1 MQLSEL
7 NAHRHTAATRF
18 GEISY
23 LDLGAGPTALFVHG
37 IATNA
42 YLWRHVMDA
51 LSGQRRCIA
60 IDLPLHGQSPVTA
73 EQDLSLAALA
83 ASLEDFCDVL
93 GLTAVDLVANDT
105 GGAIAQIFAARHP
118 HRLATLTLT
127 NCDTVDNLPPE
138 AFKPMVELAAAGNL
152 APSAV
157 AMFANL
163 EAAAKISFASGYEH
177 LDQIDRDVIRSYLQP
192 CFGTIERARQF
203 ERLLVSL
210 EVGDL
215 QAVMPQ
221 LRELPYRRS
230 WCGVPATRSST
241 SPGPTGC
248 GTPSR
253 ALPAWSRSTVPGS
266 SSRRSGRWTSCRT
279 WNSTGPRSR
288 LLAGK
293 HRTRPARSCGPVAGS
308 RRPRPGHLARPSRPP
323 LPC

>member
-23 LDLGAGPTALFVHG
+23 LDIGAGPTALFVHG

-60 IDLPLHGQSPVTA
+60 IDLPLHGESPVTA

-83 ASLEDFCDVL
+83 ASLDDFCEVL
-93 GLTAVDLVANDT
+93 GLTGVDLVANDT
-105 GGAIAQIFAARHP
+105 GGAIAQIFAARYSQ
-118 HRLATLTLT
+118 RLATLTLT

-138 AFKPMVELAAAGNL
+138 AFRPMIELAAAGNL

-177 LDQIDRDVIRSYLQP
+177 LDRIDRDVIRSYLQP
-192 CFGTIERARQF
+192 CFGTMERARQF

-210 EVGDL
+210 DVSDL

-221 LRELPYRRS
+221 LGEL
-230 WCGVPATRSST
+230 
-241 SPGPTGC
+241 
-248 GTPSR
+248 
-253 ALPAWSRSTVPGS
+253 TVPTLVVWG
-266 SSRRSGRWTSCRT
+266 
-279 WNSTGPRSR
+279 TGDAFFDVSWAYWLRDTIPGTTRVVTVDGAR
-288 LLAGK
+288 LFFPEE
-293 HRTRPARSCGPVAGS
+293 RPMDLVPHLEQHWAAVAAARA
-308 RRPRPGHLARPSRPP
+308 
-323 LPC
+323 

>member
-1 MQLSEL
+1 MQLSQL

-83 ASLEDFCDVL
+83 AGLDDFCEVL
-93 GLTAVDLVANDT
+93 GLTEIDLVANDT

-118 HRLATLTLT
+118 QRLATLTLT
-127 NCDTVDNLPPE
+127 DCDTVDNLPPE

-157 AMFANL
+157 EMFANL
-163 EAAAKISFASGYEH
+163 EAAAQISFASGYEH
-177 LDQIDRDVIRSYLQP
+177 LDRIDRDVIRSYLQP

-210 EVGDL
+210 DVGDL

-221 LRELPYRRS
+221 LREL
-230 WCGVPATRSST
+230 
-241 SPGPTGC
+241 
-248 GTPSR
+248 
-253 ALPAWSRSTVPGS
+253 TVPTLVVWGTDDEFFDVS
-266 SSRRSGRWTSCRT
+266 WAYWLRDTIPGT
-279 WNSTGPRSR
+279 
-288 LLAGK
+288 
-293 HRTRPARSCGPVAGS
+293 TRVVTIDGARMFFPEERPMDLVPHLEQHWAAVAA
-308 RRPRPGHLARPSRPP
+308 ARA
-323 LPC
+323 

>member
-7 NAHRHTAATRF
+7 NAHRRTAATRF

-42 YLWRHVMDA
+42 YLWRHIMGA

-60 IDLPLHGQSPVTA
+60 IDLPMHGQSPVTA

-83 ASLEDFCDVL
+83 AGLDDFCEVL
-93 GLTAVDLVANDT
+93 GLTGIDLVANDT

-118 HRLATLTLT
+118 QRLATLTLT
-127 NCDTVDNLPPE
+127 NCDTVGNLPPE

-157 AMFANL
+157 AMFANPQ
-163 EAAAKISFASGYEH
+163 AAAQISFASGYEH

-192 CFGTIERARQF
+192 CFGTIERAREF

-210 EVGDL
+210 DVGDL

-221 LRELPYRRS
+221 LAEL
-230 WCGVPATRSST
+230 
-241 SPGPTGC
+241 
-248 GTPSR
+248 
-253 ALPAWSRSTVPGS
+253 TVPTLVVWG
-266 SSRRSGRWTSCRT
+266 
-279 WNSTGPRSR
+279 TGDAFFDVSWAYWLRDTIPGTTRVVTVDGAR
-288 LLAGK
+288 LFFPEE
-293 HRTRPARSCGPVAGS
+293 RPMDLVPHLEQHWAAVAAARA
-308 RRPRPGHLARPSRPP
+308 
-323 LPC
+323 

>member
-60 IDLPLHGQSPVTA
+60 IDLPLHGQSPVAA

-221 LRELPYRRS
+221 LREL
-230 WCGVPATRSST
+230 
-241 SPGPTGC
+241 
-248 GTPSR
+248 
-253 ALPAWSRSTVPGS
+253 TVPTLVVWG
-266 SSRRSGRWTSCRT
+266 
-279 WNSTGPRSR
+279 TGDAFFDVSWAYWLRDTIPGTTRVVTVDGAR
-288 LLAGK
+288 LFFPEE
-293 HRTRPARSCGPVAGS
+293 RPMDLVPHLEQHWAAVAAARG
-308 RRPRPGHLARPSRPP
+308 
-323 LPC
+323 

>member
-7 NAHRHTAATRF
+7 NAHRHTATTGF

-23 LDLGAGPTALFVHG
+23 LDVGAGPTALFVHG

-42 YLWRHVMDA
+42 YLWRHVMHA
-51 LSGQRRCIA
+51 LRGQRRCIA

-83 ASLEDFCDVL
+83 AGLDDFCEVL
-93 GLTAVDLVANDT
+93 GLTGVDLVANDT

-118 HRLATLTLT
+118 QRLATLTLT

-138 AFKPMVELAAAGNL
+138 AFKPMIELAAAGKL

-157 AMFANL
+157 AMFANPK
-163 EAAAKISFASGYEH
+163 AAAQISFASGYEH
-177 LDQIDRDVIRSYLQP
+177 LDRIDPDVIRSYLQP

-210 EVGDL
+210 DVGDL

-221 LRELPYRRS
+221 LGEL
-230 WCGVPATRSST
+230 
-241 SPGPTGC
+241 
-248 GTPSR
+248 
-253 ALPAWSRSTVPGS
+253 TVPTLVVWG
-266 SSRRSGRWTSCRT
+266 
-279 WNSTGPRSR
+279 TGDAFFDVSWAYWLRDTIPGTTRVVTVDGAR
-288 LLAGK
+288 LFFPEE
-293 HRTRPARSCGPVAGS
+293 RPNDLVP
-308 RRPRPGHLARPSRPP
+308 HLAQHWAAVAAARA
-323 LPC
+323 

>member
-73 EQDLSLAALA
+73 EQDLSLAGLA
-83 ASLEDFCDVL
+83 AGLDDFCEVL
-93 GLTAVDLVANDT
+93 GLTGIDLVANDT
-105 GGAIAQIFAARHP
+105 GGAIAQVFAARHP
-118 HRLATLTLT
+118 QRLATLTLT
-127 NCDTVDNLPPE
+127 NCDTVGNLPLK

-157 AMFANL
+157 AMFGNL

-177 LDQIDRDVIRSYLQP
+177 LDRIDRDVIRSYLQP
-192 CFGTIERARQF
+192 CFGTLEQARQF
-203 ERLLVSL
+203 ERLLVCL
-210 EVGDL
+210 DVGDL
-215 QAVMPQ
+215 QAVMPR
-221 LRELPYRRS
+221 LREL
-230 WCGVPATRSST
+230 
-241 SPGPTGC
+241 
-248 GTPSR
+248 
-253 ALPAWSRSTVPGS
+253 TVPTLVVWG
-266 SSRRSGRWTSCRT
+266 
-279 WNSTGPRSR
+279 TGDTFFDVSWAYWLRDTIPGTTRVVTVDGAR
-288 LLAGK
+288 LFFPEE
-293 HRTRPARSCGPVAGS
+293 RPMDLVPHLEQHWAAVAAARA
-308 RRPRPGHLARPSRPP
+308 
-323 LPC
+323 

>member
-83 ASLEDFCDVL
+83 AGLDDFCEVL
-93 GLTAVDLVANDT
+93 GLTGIDLVANDT
-105 GGAIAQIFAARHP
+105 GGAIAQVFAARHP
-118 HRLATLTLT
+118 QRLATLTLT
-127 NCDTVDNLPPE
+127 NCDTVGNLPPE

-157 AMFANL
+157 AMFGNL

-177 LDQIDRDVIRSYLQP
+177 LDRIDRDVIRSYLQP
-192 CFGTIERARQF
+192 CFGTLEQARQF
-203 ERLLVSL
+203 ERLLVCL
-210 EVGDL
+210 DVGDL
-215 QAVMPQ
+215 QAVMPR
-221 LRELPYRRS
+221 LREL
-230 WCGVPATRSST
+230 
-241 SPGPTGC
+241 
-248 GTPSR
+248 
-253 ALPAWSRSTVPGS
+253 TVPTLVVWG
-266 SSRRSGRWTSCRT
+266 
-279 WNSTGPRSR
+279 TGDSFFDVSWAYWLRDTIPGTTRVVTVDGAR
-288 LLAGK
+288 LFFPEE
-293 HRTRPARSCGPVAGS
+293 RPMDLVPHLEQHWAAVAAARA
-308 RRPRPGHLARPSRPP
+308 
-323 LPC
+323 

>member
-83 ASLEDFCDVL
+83 AGLDDFCEVL
-93 GLTAVDLVANDT
+93 GLTGVDLVANDT

-118 HRLATLTLT
+118 QRLATLTLT

-163 EAAAKISFASGYEH
+163 EAAAQISFASGYEH
-177 LDQIDRDVIRSYLQP
+177 LDRIDRDVIRSYLQP

-210 EVGDL
+210 DVGDL

-221 LRELPYRRS
+221 LGEL
-230 WCGVPATRSST
+230 
-241 SPGPTGC
+241 
-248 GTPSR
+248 
-253 ALPAWSRSTVPGS
+253 TVPTLVVWG
-266 SSRRSGRWTSCRT
+266 
-279 WNSTGPRSR
+279 TGDAFFDVSWAYWLRDTIPGTTRVVTVDGAR
-288 LLAGK
+288 LFFPEE
-293 HRTRPARSCGPVAGS
+293 RPMDLVPHLEQHWAAVAAARA
-308 RRPRPGHLARPSRPP
+308 
-323 LPC
+323 

>member
-7 NAHRHTAATRF
+7 NAHRHTATTRF

-83 ASLEDFCDVL
+83 AGLDDFCEVL
-93 GLTAVDLVANDT
+93 GLTGVDLVGNDT

-118 HRLATLTLT
+118 QRLATLTLT
-127 NCDTVDNLPPE
+127 NCDTVGNLPPE
-138 AFKPMVELAAAGNL
+138 AFKPTVELAAAGDL

-157 AMFANL
+157 AMFANPK
-163 EAAAKISFASGYEH
+163 AAAQISFGSGYEH
-177 LDQIDRDVIRSYLQP
+177 LDRMDHDVIRSYLQP

-210 EVGDL
+210 DVGDL

-221 LRELPYRRS
+221 LGEL
-230 WCGVPATRSST
+230 
-241 SPGPTGC
+241 
-248 GTPSR
+248 
-253 ALPAWSRSTVPGS
+253 TVPTLVVWG
-266 SSRRSGRWTSCRT
+266 
-279 WNSTGPRSR
+279 TGDEFFDVSWAYWLRDTIP
-288 LLAGK
+288 GT
-293 HRTRPARSCGPVAGS
+293 TRVVTVDGARMFFPEERPMDLVPHLEQHWAAVAA
-308 RRPRPGHLARPSRPP
+308 ARA
-323 LPC
+323 

>member
-51 LSGQRRCIA
+51 LSGQHRCIA

-83 ASLEDFCDVL
+83 AGLDDFCEVL
-93 GLTAVDLVANDT
+93 GLTGIDLVANDT

-118 HRLATLTLT
+118 QRLATLTLT

-177 LDQIDRDVIRSYLQP
+177 PDRIDRDVIRSYLEP
-192 CFGTIERARQF
+192 CFGTIEPARQF

-210 EVGDL
+210 DVGDL

-221 LRELPYRRS
+221 LGEL
-230 WCGVPATRSST
+230 
-241 SPGPTGC
+241 
-248 GTPSR
+248 
-253 ALPAWSRSTVPGS
+253 TVPTLVVWG
-266 SSRRSGRWTSCRT
+266 
-279 WNSTGPRSR
+279 TGDTFFDVSWAYWLRDTIPGTTRVVTVDGAR
-288 LLAGK
+288 LFFPEERPMDLVPHLEQHWAAVAAAG
-293 HRTRPARSCGPVAGS
+293 A
-308 RRPRPGHLARPSRPP
+308 
-323 LPC
+323 

>member
-7 NAHRHTAATRF
+7 NAHRHTAVTRF

-60 IDLPLHGQSPVTA
+60 IDLPLHGRSPVTA

-83 ASLEDFCDVL
+83 AALDDFCEVL
-93 GLTAVDLVANDT
+93 GLTGIDLVANDT
-105 GGAIAQIFAARHP
+105 GGAIAQIFAARYP
-118 HRLATLTLT
+118 QRLATLTLT

-138 AFKPMVELAAAGNL
+138 AFKPMIELAAAGNL
-152 APSAV
+152 APSAA
-157 AMFANL
+157 AMFADL
-163 EAAAKISFASGYEH
+163 EAAARISFASGYEH

-203 ERLLVSL
+203 ERLLVAL
-210 EVGDL
+210 DVGDL

-221 LRELPYRRS
+221 LSEL
-230 WCGVPATRSST
+230 
-241 SPGPTGC
+241 
-248 GTPSR
+248 
-253 ALPAWSRSTVPGS
+253 TVPTLVVWG
-266 SSRRSGRWTSCRT
+266 
-279 WNSTGPRSR
+279 TGDAFFDVSWAYWLRDTIPGTTRVVTVDGAR
-288 LLAGK
+288 LFFPEE
-293 HRTRPARSCGPVAGS
+293 RPMDLVPHLEQHWAAVAAARA
-308 RRPRPGHLARPSRPP
+308 
-323 LPC
+323 